1 MSPNISLYQ
10 FSLFITKWCAVQVV
24 WGALNYFLHDCGVL
38 GAYQLYVAVVR
49 RAATDTNG
57 GLSPGCNEEV
67 FVEGQSGQQ
76 TSSSR
81 PATARHAGHVWLW
94 QFSPILRVAYSNSNF
109 CLLSHPA
116 RVGACKFVQKL
127 FFVDF
132 LDETNETN
140 CLLVKVSRTNVPFS
154 GGETLFKCP
163 LTTYN
168 SVLVGPLYRMK
179 TLYFITL
186 SNTACMSG

>member
-1 MSPNISLYQ
+1 MYFSCLPDMSPNISLYQ

-38 GAYQLYVAVVR
+38 GAYQLYLAVVR

-81 PATARHAGHVWLW
+81 PATARHAGHV
-94 QFSPILRVAYSNSNF
+94 
-109 CLLSHPA
+109 
-116 RVGACKFVQKL
+116 
-127 FFVDF
+127 
-132 LDETNETN
+132 
-140 CLLVKVSRTNVPFS
+140 
-154 GGETLFKCP
+154 
-163 LTTYN
+163 
-168 SVLVGPLYRMK
+168 
-179 TLYFITL
+179 
-186 SNTACMSG
+186 

>member
-1 MSPNISLYQ
+1 MYFSCLPDMFPNISLYQ

-38 GAYQLYVAVVR
+38 GAYQLYLAVVR

-81 PATARHAGHVWLW
+81 PATARHEGHVWLW
-94 QFSPILRVAYSNSNF
+94 QCSPILDGGAFSMSNVCPRQF
-109 CLLSHPA
+109 YLIFWMVLRIFSH
-116 RVGACKFVQKL
+116 
-127 FFVDF
+127 
-132 LDETNETN
+132 NESN
-140 CLLVKVSRTNVPFS
+140 CLSVKVMHT
-154 GGETLFKCP
+154 
-163 LTTYN
+163 
-168 SVLVGPLYRMK
+168 SVQL
-179 TLYFITL
+179 
-186 SNTACMSG
+186 